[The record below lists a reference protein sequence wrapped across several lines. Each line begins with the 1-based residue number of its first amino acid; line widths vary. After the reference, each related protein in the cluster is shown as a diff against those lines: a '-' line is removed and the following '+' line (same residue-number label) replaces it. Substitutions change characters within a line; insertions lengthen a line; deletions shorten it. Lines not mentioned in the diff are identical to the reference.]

1 MTNILNHDNV
11 KPVVAVATEYIVDYH
26 QADRAVLNQLVTSS
40 QIVALYFNKQHKHV
54 LRAIDNII
62 AEFSAMTSENIKAQ
76 NWALTSMFY
85 TASYKTGTGKRY
97 PMYFMN
103 RDGFSL
109 LAMGFTG
116 KKALEWKIRYIQA
129 FNEMEKQLKE
139 QGMTKNGHTPKHS
152 SANSKTPDVAPP
164 EVLAQAR
171 AKTMLMNAR
180 TRQAKLWKTL
190 ADESTGTY
198 REICKV
204 YAANILAGKEVLP
217 LPKPPKKTMTA
228 TELGEA
234 TGLTAM
240 NVGLLANK
248 YNLKTTAFGQ
258 WVYDTLKNG
267 RQVESFRYYES
278 AIPAIKE
285 IAEAEKKDRDLK
297 ARVAK
302 MSIAELVGDIIV
314 FAK

>member
-1 MTNILNHDNV
+1 MTNILNHDSV

-40 QIVALYFNKQHKHV
+40 QIVAAYFDKNHRHV
-54 LRAIDNII
+54 LDSIRQILA
-62 AEFSAMTSENIKAQ
+62 AENSAAKF
-76 NWALTSMFY
+76 FY
-85 TASYKTGTGKRY
+85 TASFLNRGKRY

-129 FNEMEKQLKE
+129 FNEMERKLKE
-139 QGMTKNGHTPKHS
+139 QENPTAQNCTV
-152 SANSKTPDVAPP
+152 NSKTPDVAPP

-278 AIPAIKE
+278 VIPVIKK
-285 IAEAEKKDRDLK
+285 IAEAEKKDRALK
-297 ARVAK
+297 ARVAD
-302 MSIAELVGDIIV
+302 MSIAELVGDIII

>member
-40 QIVALYFNKQHKHV
+40 QIIAAYFNKEHKDV
-54 LRAIDNII
+54 LESVRNILA
-62 AEFSAMTSENIKAQ
+62 AENSA
-76 NWALTSMFY
+76 
-85 TASYKTGTGKRY
+85 
-97 PMYFMN
+97 
-103 RDGFSL
+103 
-109 LAMGFTG
+109 
-116 KKALEWKIRYIQA
+116 
-129 FNEMEKQLKE
+129 
-139 QGMTKNGHTPKHS
+139 TKF
-152 SANSKTPDVAPP
+152 KTPDVAPP

-234 TGLTAM
+234 VGLTAM

-258 WVYDTLKNG
+258 WVYDVLKNG
-267 RQVESFRYYES
+267 RRVESFRYYES
-278 AIPAIKE
+278 AIPVIKE
-285 IAEAEKKDRDLK
+285 IAEAEKKDRELK
-297 ARVAK
+297 ARVVK
-302 MSIAELVGDIIV
+302 TSLAELLGDIIIIT
-314 FAK
+314 K

>member
-129 FNEMEKQLKE
+129 FNEMERKLKE
-139 QGMTKNGHTPKHS
+139 QENLVAEN
-152 SANSKTPDVAPP
+152 SAAKFKTPDVAPP

-278 AIPAIKE
+278 AIPVIKE
-285 IAEAEKKDRDLK
+285 IAEAEKKDRNLK

-302 MSIAELVGDIIV
+302 MSIAELVGDIV
-314 FAK
+314 LFAK

>member
-1 MTNILNHDNV
+1 MDYNKLVCLCEDYPNA
-11 KPVVAVATEYIVDYH
+11 KPVGETARGKI
-26 QADRAVLNQLVTSS
+26 VTSS
-40 QIVALYFNKQHKHV
+40 QAVAYYFEKQHRNV
-54 LRAIDNII
+54 LRAIRGMLKN
-62 AEFSAMTSENIKAQ
+62 EHTKE
-76 NWALTSMFY
+76 MFY
-85 TASYKTGTGKRY
+85 EYLYTDKQNDQTY
-97 PMYFMN
+97 PAFLMT
-103 RDGFSL
+103 RDGFTL

-129 FNEMEKQLKE
+129 FNEMERKLKE
-139 QGMTKNGHTPKHS
+139 QENLAAEN
-152 SANSKTPDVAPP
+152 SAAKFKTPDVAPP

-198 REICKV
+198 RDICKV

-248 YNLKTTAFGQ
+248 YNLKTAAFGQ

-278 AIPAIKE
+278 AIPVIKE
-285 IAEAEKKDRDLK
+285 IAEAERKNRKLVIK
-297 ARVAK
+297 TPL
-302 MSIAELVGDIIV
+302 AELLGDIII
-314 FAK
+314 FTK

>member
-40 QIVALYFNKQHKHV
+40 QIVAAYFDKNHRHV
-54 LRAIDNII
+54 LDSIRQILA
-62 AEFSAMTSENIKAQ
+62 AENSAAKF
-76 NWALTSMFY
+76 FY
-85 TASYKTGTGKRY
+85 TASFLNRGKRY

-129 FNEMEKQLKE
+129 FNEMERKLKE
-139 QGMTKNGHTPKHS
+139 QENLAAEN
-152 SANSKTPDVAPP
+152 SAAKFKTPDVAPP

-180 TRQAKLWKTL
+180 TRQAKLWKAL

-278 AIPAIKE
+278 AIPVIKE

-297 ARVAK
+297 ARVAD
-302 MSIAELVGDIIV
+302 MSIAELVGDIII

>member
-40 QIVALYFNKQHKHV
+40 QIIAAYFNKEHKDV
-54 LRAIDNII
+54 LESVRNILA
-62 AEFSAMTSENIKAQ
+62 AENSATKF
-76 NWALTSMFY
+76 FY
-85 TASYKTGTGKRY
+85 TASFLNRGKRY

-129 FNEMEKQLKE
+129 FNEMERKLKE
-139 QGMTKNGHTPKHS
+139 QENIKTQNCVLTS
-152 SANSKTPDVAPP
+152 DSKAPDVAPP

-217 LPKPPKKTMTA
+217 LPKPPQKTMTA

-248 YNLKTTAFGQ
+248 YNLKTAAFGQ

-278 AIPAIKE
+278 AIPVIKE
-285 IAEAEKKDRDLK
+285 IAEAEKKDRALK
-297 ARVAK
+297 VRVAD
-302 MSIAELVGDIIV
+302 MSIAELVGDIII
-314 FAK
+314 FTK

>member
-1 MTNILNHDNV
+1 MDYNKLVCLCGDYPNA
-11 KPVVAVATEYIVDYH
+11 KPIGESAQGKI
-26 QADRAVLNQLVTSS
+26 VTSS
-40 QIVALYFNKQHKHV
+40 QAVAYYFEKQHRNV
-54 LRAIDNII
+54 LRAIRGMLKN
-62 AEFSAMTSENIKAQ
+62 EHTKE
-76 NWALTSMFY
+76 MFY
-85 TASYKTGTGKRY
+85 EYLYTDKQNDQTY
-97 PMYFMN
+97 PAFLMT
-103 RDGFSL
+103 RDGFTL

-129 FNEMEKQLKE
+129 FNEMEKKLKE
-139 QGMTKNGHTPKHS
+139 QENPTAQNCTV
-152 SANSKTPDVAPP
+152 NSKTPDVAPP

-278 AIPAIKE
+278 AIPVIKE
-285 IAEAEKKDRDLK
+285 IAEAEKKDRNLK
-297 ARVAK
+297 ARVAD
-302 MSIAELVGDIIV
+302 MSIAELVGDIII

>member
-1 MTNILNHDNV
+1 MTNILNHDSV

-40 QIVALYFNKQHKHV
+40 QIVAAYFDKNHRHV
-54 LRAIDNII
+54 LDSIRQILA
-62 AEFSAMTSENIKAQ
+62 AENSAAKF
-76 NWALTSMFY
+76 FY
-85 TASYKTGTGKRY
+85 TASFLNRGKRY

-129 FNEMEKQLKE
+129 FNEMEKKLKKQE
-139 QGMTKNGHTPKHS
+139 NPTAQNCTV
-152 SANSKTPDVAPP
+152 NSKTPDVAPP

-217 LPKPPKKTMTA
+217 LSKPPKKTMTA

-234 TGLTAM
+234 TGMTAM

-278 AIPAIKE
+278 AIPVIKE
-285 IAEAEKKDRDLK
+285 IAEAEKKDRDMK

-302 MSIAELVGDIIV
+302 MSIAELVGDIV
-314 FAK
+314 LFAK

>member
-1 MTNILNHDNV
+1 MDYNKLVCLCGDYSNA
-11 KPVVAVATEYIVDYH
+11 KPVGESAQGKI
-26 QADRAVLNQLVTSS
+26 VTSS
-40 QIVALYFNKQHKHV
+40 QAVAYYFEKDHGKV
-54 LRAIDNII
+54 LRSIRSLLSFQ
-62 AEFSAMTSENIKAQ
+62 ETSESMTKNGYTPKWFYEYQYTNEQ
-76 NWALTSMFY
+76 NHQT
-85 TASYKTGTGKRY
+85 Y
-97 PMYFMN
+97 PAFLMT
-103 RDGFSL
+103 RDGFTL

-129 FNEMEKQLKE
+129 FNEMERKLKE
-139 QGMTKNGHTPKHS
+139 QENLAAQNC
-152 SANSKTPDVAPP
+152 SAKFKTPDVAPP

-171 AKTMLMNAR
+171 VKTMLMNAR

-278 AIPAIKE
+278 VIPVIKK

-302 MSIAELVGDIIV
+302 MSIAELVGDIII

>member
-1 MTNILNHDNV
+1 MDYNKLVCLCGDYPNA
-11 KPVVAVATEYIVDYH
+11 KPVGESAQGKI
-26 QADRAVLNQLVTSS
+26 VTSS
-40 QIVALYFNKQHKHV
+40 QAVAYYFEKQHRNV
-54 LRAIDNII
+54 LRAIRGMLKN
-62 AEFSAMTSENIKAQ
+62 EHTKE
-76 NWALTSMFY
+76 MFY
-85 TASYKTGTGKRY
+85 EYLYTDKQNDQTY
-97 PMYFMN
+97 PAFLMT
-103 RDGFSL
+103 RDGFTL

-129 FNEMEKQLKE
+129 FNEMERKLKE
-139 QGMTKNGHTPKHS
+139 QENLVAEN
-152 SANSKTPDVAPP
+152 SAAKFKTPDVAPP

-278 AIPAIKE
+278 AIPVIKE
-285 IAEAEKKDRDLK
+285 IAEAEKKDRNLK

-302 MSIAELVGDIIV
+302 MSIAELVGDIII
-314 FAK
+314 FTK

>member
-1 MTNILNHDNV
+1 MDYNKLVCLCGDYSNA
-11 KPVVAVATEYIVDYH
+11 KPVGESAQGKI
-26 QADRAVLNQLVTSS
+26 VTSS
-40 QIVALYFNKQHKHV
+40 QAVAYYFEKDHGKV
-54 LRAIDNII
+54 LRSIRSLLSFQ
-62 AEFSAMTSENIKAQ
+62 ETSEGMTKNGHTPKWFYEYQYTNEQ
-76 NWALTSMFY
+76 NHQT
-85 TASYKTGTGKRY
+85 Y
-97 PMYFMN
+97 PAFLMT
-103 RDGFSL
+103 RDGFTL

-129 FNEMEKQLKE
+129 FNEMERKLKE
-139 QGMTKNGHTPKHS
+139 QENIKTQNCVLTS
-152 SANSKTPDVAPP
+152 DSKTPDVAPP

-217 LPKPPKKTMTA
+217 LPKPPEKLMTA

-248 YNLKTTAFGQ
+248 YNLKTAAFGQ
-258 WVYDTLKNG
+258 WVYDTLENG

-278 AIPAIKE
+278 AIPVIKE
-285 IAEAEKKDRDLK
+285 LAEAEKKDRALK
-297 ARVAK
+297 VRVAK
-302 MSIAELVGDIIV
+302 MSIAELVGDIII
-314 FAK
+314 FTK

>member
-1 MTNILNHDNV
+1 MDYNKLVCLCGDYPNA
-11 KPVVAVATEYIVDYH
+11 KPVGESAQGKI
-26 QADRAVLNQLVTSS
+26 VTSS
-40 QIVALYFNKQHKHV
+40 QAVAYYFEKQHRNV
-54 LRAIDNII
+54 LRAIRGMLKN
-62 AEFSAMTSENIKAQ
+62 EHTKE
-76 NWALTSMFY
+76 MFY
-85 TASYKTGTGKRY
+85 EYLYTDKQNDQTY
-97 PMYFMN
+97 PAFLMT
-103 RDGFSL
+103 RDGFTL

-129 FNEMEKQLKE
+129 FNEMEKKLKKQE
-139 QGMTKNGHTPKHS
+139 NPTAQNCTV
-152 SANSKTPDVAPP
+152 NSKTPDVAPP

-278 AIPAIKE
+278 AIPVIKE
-285 IAEAEKKDRDLK
+285 IAEAEKKDRNLK
-297 ARVAK
+297 AGVAK
-302 MSIAELVGDIIV
+302 MSIAELVGDIV
-314 FAK
+314 LFAK

>member
-1 MTNILNHDNV
+1 MDYNKLVCLCEDYPNA
-11 KPVVAVATEYIVDYH
+11 KPVGETARGKI
-26 QADRAVLNQLVTSS
+26 VTSS
-40 QIVALYFNKQHKHV
+40 QAVAYYFEKQHRNV
-54 LRAIDNII
+54 LRAIRGMLKN
-62 AEFSAMTSENIKAQ
+62 EHTKE
-76 NWALTSMFY
+76 MFY
-85 TASYKTGTGKRY
+85 EYLYTDKQNDQTY
-97 PMYFMN
+97 PAFLMT
-103 RDGFSL
+103 RDGFTL

-129 FNEMEKQLKE
+129 FNEMERKLKE
-139 QGMTKNGHTPKHS
+139 QENLAAENCAAKFKN
-152 SANSKTPDVAPP
+152 PDVAPP

-228 TELGEA
+228 TELGEVV
-234 TGLTAM
+234 GLTAM

-278 AIPAIKE
+278 AIPVIKE
-285 IAEAEKKDRDLK
+285 IAEAERKNRKLVIK
-297 ARVAK
+297 TPL
-302 MSIAELVGDIIV
+302 AELLGDIII
-314 FAK
+314 FTK

>member
-1 MTNILNHDNV
+1 MRNSFNHENV

-40 QIVALYFNKQHKHV
+40 QIIAAYFNKEHRNV
-54 LRAIDNII
+54 LADIRAILA
-62 AEFSAMTSENIKAQ
+62 AENSAAKF
-76 NWALTSMFY
+76 FY
-85 TASYKTGTGKRY
+85 TASFLNRGKRY

-129 FNEMEKQLKE
+129 FNEMERKLKE
-139 QGMTKNGHTPKHS
+139 QENPTAQNCTV
-152 SANSKTPDVAPP
+152 NSKTPDVAPP

-248 YNLKTTAFGQ
+248 YNLKTAAFGQ

-267 RQVESFRYYES
+267 RQVESFKYYES
-278 AIPAIKE
+278 AIPVIKE
-285 IAEAEKKDRDLK
+285 IAEAERKNRKLVIK
-297 ARVAK
+297 TPL
-302 MSIAELVGDIIV
+302 AELLGDIII
-314 FAK
+314 FTK

>member
-40 QIVALYFNKQHKHV
+40 QIVAAYFEKKHCDV
-54 LRAIDNII
+54 LRII
-62 AEFSAMTSENIKAQ
+62 NNIKTQ
-76 NWALTSMFY
+76 NCVLTSMFY

-129 FNEMEKQLKE
+129 FNEMERKLKE
-139 QGMTKNGHTPKHS
+139 QENVAAQNCAATF
-152 SANSKTPDVAPP
+152 KTPDVAPP

-204 YAANILAGKEVLP
+204 YAANILAGREVLP
-217 LPKPPKKTMTA
+217 LPKPPKNTMTA

-248 YNLKTTAFGQ
+248 YNLKTAAFGQ
-258 WVYDTLKNG
+258 WVYNTLKNG
-267 RQVESFRYYES
+267 RQIESFRYYES
-278 AIPAIKE
+278 AIPVIKE
-285 IAEAEKKDRDLK
+285 LAEAEKKDRELK
-297 ARVAK
+297 VRVAD
-302 MSIAELVGDIIV
+302 MSIAELVGDIII
-314 FAK
+314 FTK

>member
-26 QADRAVLNQLVTSS
+26 QADRAALNQLVTSS
-40 QIVALYFNKQHKHV
+40 QIVAAYFDKNHRHV
-54 LRAIDNII
+54 LDSIRQILA
-62 AEFSAMTSENIKAQ
+62 AENSAAKF
-76 NWALTSMFY
+76 FY
-85 TASYKTGTGKRY
+85 TASFLNRGKRY

-129 FNEMEKQLKE
+129 FNEMERKLKE
-139 QGMTKNGHTPKHS
+139 QENIKTQNWAVTS
-152 SANSKTPDVAPP
+152 DSKAPDVAPP

-278 AIPAIKE
+278 AIPVIKE
-285 IAEAEKKDRDLK
+285 IAEAEKKDRELK

-302 MSIAELVGDIIV
+302 MSIAELVGDIV
-314 FAK
+314 LFAK

>member
-40 QIVALYFNKQHKHV
+40 QIVAFYFNKQHKHV

-129 FNEMEKQLKE
+129 FNEMERKLKE
-139 QGMTKNGHTPKHS
+139 QENLAAEN
-152 SANSKTPDVAPP
+152 SAAKFKTPDVDPP

-228 TELGEA
+228 TELGEVV
-234 TGLTAM
+234 GLTAM

-258 WVYDTLKNG
+258 WVYDVLKNG

-278 AIPAIKE
+278 AIPVIKE
-285 IAEAEKKDRDLK
+285 IAEAEKKDRALK
-297 ARVAK
+297 VRVAD
-302 MSIAELVGDIIV
+302 MSIAELVGDIII
-314 FAK
+314 FTK

>member
-1 MTNILNHDNV
+1 MDYNKLVCLCGDYSNA
-11 KPVVAVATEYIVDYH
+11 KPVGESAQGKI
-26 QADRAVLNQLVTSS
+26 VTSS
-40 QIVALYFNKQHKHV
+40 QAVAYYFEKDHGKV
-54 LRAIDNII
+54 LRSIRSLLSFQ
-62 AEFSAMTSENIKAQ
+62 ETSESMTKNGYTPKWFYEYQYTNEQ
-76 NWALTSMFY
+76 NHQT
-85 TASYKTGTGKRY
+85 Y
-97 PMYFMN
+97 PAFLMT
-103 RDGFSL
+103 RDGFTL

-129 FNEMEKQLKE
+129 FNEMERKLKE
-139 QGMTKNGHTPKHS
+139 QENPTAQNCTV
-152 SANSKTPDVAPP
+152 NSKTPDVAPP

-278 AIPAIKE
+278 AIPVIKE
-285 IAEAEKKDRDLK
+285 IAEAEKKDRALK

-302 MSIAELVGDIIV
+302 MSIAALVGDIV
-314 FAK
+314 LFAK

>member
-1 MTNILNHDNV
+1 MDYNKLVCLCGDYPNA
-11 KPVVAVATEYIVDYH
+11 KPVGESAQGKI
-26 QADRAVLNQLVTSS
+26 VTSS
-40 QIVALYFNKQHKHV
+40 QAVAYYFEKDHGKV
-54 LRAIDNII
+54 LRSIRSLLSFQ
-62 AEFSAMTSENIKAQ
+62 ETSESMTKNGYTPKWFYEYQYTNEQ
-76 NWALTSMFY
+76 NHQT
-85 TASYKTGTGKRY
+85 Y
-97 PMYFMN
+97 PAFLMT
-103 RDGFSL
+103 RDGFTL

-129 FNEMEKQLKE
+129 FNEMERKLKE
-139 QGMTKNGHTPKHS
+139 QENPTAQNCTV
-152 SANSKTPDVAPP
+152 NSKTPDVAPP

-278 AIPAIKE
+278 AIPVIKK

-297 ARVAK
+297 ARVAD
-302 MSIAELVGDIIV
+302 MSIAELVGDIII

>member
-11 KPVVAVATEYIVDYH
+11 EPVVAVATEYIVDYH

-129 FNEMEKQLKE
+129 FNEMERKLKE
-139 QGMTKNGHTPKHS
+139 QENLAAQNCVAKF
-152 SANSKTPDVAPP
+152 KTPDVAPP

-228 TELGEA
+228 TELGEVV
-234 TGLTAM
+234 GLTAM

-258 WVYDTLKNG
+258 WVYDVLKNG

-278 AIPAIKE
+278 AIPVIKE
-285 IAEAEKKDRDLK
+285 IAEAEKKDRELK

-302 MSIAELVGDIIV
+302 MSLAELVGDITIIL
-314 FAK
+314 

>member
-1 MTNILNHDNV
+1 MTKNGYTPKWFYEYQYTNEQNHQTY
-11 KPVVAVATEYIVDYH
+11 PAF
-26 QADRAVLNQLVTSS
+26 L
-40 QIVALYFNKQHKHV
+40 
-54 LRAIDNII
+54 
-62 AEFSAMTSENIKAQ
+62 MT
-76 NWALTSMFY
+76 
-85 TASYKTGTGKRY
+85 
-97 PMYFMN
+97 
-103 RDGFSL
+103 RDGFTL

-129 FNEMEKQLKE
+129 FNEMERKLKE
-139 QGMTKNGHTPKHS
+139 QENPTAQNCTV
-152 SANSKTPDVAPP
+152 NSKTPDVAPP

-278 AIPAIKE
+278 VIPVIKK

-302 MSIAELVGDIIV
+302 MSIAELVGDIV
-314 FAK
+314 LFAK

>member
-1 MTNILNHDNV
+1 MDYNKLVCLCGDYPNA
-11 KPVVAVATEYIVDYH
+11 KPVGESAQGKI
-26 QADRAVLNQLVTSS
+26 VTSS
-40 QIVALYFNKQHKHV
+40 QAVAYYFEKDHGKV
-54 LRAIDNII
+54 LRSIRSLLSFQ
-62 AEFSAMTSENIKAQ
+62 ETSE
-76 NWALTSMFY
+76 SMTKNGYTPKWFY
-85 TASYKTGTGKRY
+85 EYQYTNEKNHQTY
-97 PMYFMN
+97 PAFLMT
-103 RDGFSL
+103 RDGFTL

-129 FNEMEKQLKE
+129 FNEMERKLKE
-139 QGMTKNGHTPKHS
+139 QENPTAQNCTV
-152 SANSKTPDVAPP
+152 NSKTPDVAPP

-171 AKTMLMNAR
+171 AKTMLINAR

-278 AIPAIKE
+278 AIPVIKE

-302 MSIAELVGDIIV
+302 MSIAELVGDIII

>member
-11 KPVVAVATEYIVDYH
+11 KPVVAIATEYIVDYH

-40 QIVALYFNKQHKHV
+40 QIIAAYFNKEHKDV
-54 LRAIDNII
+54 LESVRNILA
-62 AEFSAMTSENIKAQ
+62 AENSATKF
-76 NWALTSMFY
+76 FY
-85 TASYKTGTGKRY
+85 AASFLNRGKRY

-139 QGMTKNGHTPKHS
+139 QGMTKNEHTPKHS

-204 YAANILAGKEVLP
+204 YAANILAGKEILP

-248 YNLKTTAFGQ
+248 YNLKTAAFGQ
-258 WVYDTLKNG
+258 WEYNTLKNG
-267 RQVESFRYYES
+267 RQIESFRYYES
-278 AIPAIKE
+278 AIPVIKE
-285 IAEAEKKDRDLK
+285 LAEAEKKDRALK
-297 ARVAK
+297 VRVAD
-302 MSIAELVGDIIV
+302 MSIAELVGDIII
-314 FAK
+314 FTK

>member
-40 QIVALYFNKQHKHV
+40 QIIAAYFNKEHRNV
-54 LRAIDNII
+54 LADIRAILA
-62 AEFSAMTSENIKAQ
+62 AENSAAKF
-76 NWALTSMFY
+76 FY
-85 TASYKTGTGKRY
+85 TASFLNRGKRY

-129 FNEMEKQLKE
+129 FNEMEKKLKKQE
-139 QGMTKNGHTPKHS
+139 NPTAQNCTV
-152 SANSKTPDVAPP
+152 NSKTPDVAPP

-217 LPKPPKKTMTA
+217 LPKSPKKTMTA

-278 AIPAIKE
+278 AIPVIKE
-285 IAEAEKKDRDLK
+285 IAEAEKKDRDMK

-302 MSIAELVGDIIV
+302 MSIAELVGDIII

>member
-1 MTNILNHDNV
+1 MDYNKLVCLCGDYPNA
-11 KPVVAVATEYIVDYH
+11 KPIGESAQGKI
-26 QADRAVLNQLVTSS
+26 VTSS
-40 QIVALYFNKQHKHV
+40 QAVAYYFEKQHRNV
-54 LRAIDNII
+54 LRAIRGMLKN
-62 AEFSAMTSENIKAQ
+62 EYTKE
-76 NWALTSMFY
+76 MFY
-85 TASYKTGTGKRY
+85 EYLYTDKQNDQTY
-97 PMYFMN
+97 PAFLLT
-103 RDGFSL
+103 RDGFTL

-129 FNEMEKQLKE
+129 FNEMERKLKE
-139 QGMTKNGHTPKHS
+139 QENLVAEN
-152 SANSKTPDVAPP
+152 SAAKFKTPDVAPP

-278 AIPAIKE
+278 AIPVIKE
-285 IAEAEKKDRDLK
+285 IAEAEKKDRNLK

-302 MSIAELVGDIIV
+302 MSIAELVGDIII
-314 FAK
+314 FTK

>member
-1 MTNILNHDNV
+1 MDYNKLVCLCGDYPNA
-11 KPVVAVATEYIVDYH
+11 KPIGESAQGKI
-26 QADRAVLNQLVTSS
+26 VTSS
-40 QIVALYFNKQHKHV
+40 QAVAYYF
-54 LRAIDNII
+54 
-62 AEFSAMTSENIKAQ
+62 
-76 NWALTSMFY
+76 
-85 TASYKTGTGKRY
+85 GKRHDHVSSSIRGLLNFKDTQEGIPKNGDTLKKWFYEYKYTNEQNYQTY
-97 PMYFMN
+97 PAFLMT
-103 RDGFSL
+103 RDGFTL

-116 KKALEWKIRYIQA
+116 KKALERKIRYIQA
-129 FNEMEKQLKE
+129 FNEMEKKLKE
-139 QGMTKNGHTPKHS
+139 QENPTAQNCTV
-152 SANSKTPDVAPP
+152 NSKTPDVVPP

-278 AIPAIKE
+278 AIPVIKE

-302 MSIAELVGDIIV
+302 MSIAELVGDIII
-314 FAK
+314 FTK

>member
-1 MTNILNHDNV
+1 MDYNKLVCLCGDYSNA
-11 KPVVAVATEYIVDYH
+11 KPVGESAQGKI
-26 QADRAVLNQLVTSS
+26 VTSS
-40 QIVALYFNKQHKHV
+40 QAVAYYFEKDHGKV
-54 LRAIDNII
+54 LRSIRSLLSFQ
-62 AEFSAMTSENIKAQ
+62 ETSESMTKNGYTPKWFYEYQYTNEQ
-76 NWALTSMFY
+76 NHQT
-85 TASYKTGTGKRY
+85 Y
-97 PMYFMN
+97 PAFLMT
-103 RDGFSL
+103 RDGFTL

-129 FNEMEKQLKE
+129 FNEMERKLKE
-139 QGMTKNGHTPKHS
+139 QENPTAQNCTV
-152 SANSKTPDVAPP
+152 NSKTLDVAPP

-278 AIPAIKE
+278 VIPVIKK

-297 ARVAK
+297 ARVAD
-302 MSIAELVGDIIV
+302 MSIAELVGDIII

>member
-1 MTNILNHDNV
+1 MDYNKLVCLCGDYPNA
-11 KPVVAVATEYIVDYH
+11 KPVRESAQGKI
-26 QADRAVLNQLVTSS
+26 VTSS
-40 QIVALYFNKQHKHV
+40 QAVAYYFEKQHRNV
-54 LRAIDNII
+54 LRAIRGMLKN
-62 AEFSAMTSENIKAQ
+62 EHTKE
-76 NWALTSMFY
+76 MFY
-85 TASYKTGTGKRY
+85 EYLYTDKQNDQTY
-97 PMYFMN
+97 PAFLMT
-103 RDGFSL
+103 RDGFTL

-129 FNEMEKQLKE
+129 FNEMERKLKE
-139 QGMTKNGHTPKHS
+139 QENLVAEN
-152 SANSKTPDVAPP
+152 SAAKFKTPDVAPP

-278 AIPAIKE
+278 AIPVIKE
-285 IAEAEKKDRDLK
+285 IAEAEKKDRDMK
-297 ARVAK
+297 VRVAK
-302 MSIAELVGDIIV
+302 MSIAELVGDIV
-314 FAK
+314 LFAK

>member
-1 MTNILNHDNV
+1 MDYNKLVCLCGDYPNA
-11 KPVVAVATEYIVDYH
+11 KPVGESAQGKI
-26 QADRAVLNQLVTSS
+26 VTSS
-40 QIVALYFNKQHKHV
+40 QAVAYYFEKRHDHVISSIRKLLDFKEAQGGIPKNGETHKKWFYEYRYTNEQNHQTYPAF
-54 LRAIDNII
+54 L
-62 AEFSAMTSENIKAQ
+62 MT
-76 NWALTSMFY
+76 
-85 TASYKTGTGKRY
+85 
-97 PMYFMN
+97 
-103 RDGFSL
+103 RDGFTL

-129 FNEMEKQLKE
+129 FNEMERKLKE
-139 QGMTKNGHTPKHS
+139 QENIKSQNWIVTS
-152 SANSKTPDVAPP
+152 DSKTPDVAPP

-198 REICKV
+198 REICKA

-217 LPKPPKKTMTA
+217 LPKPPQKTMTA

-248 YNLKTTAFGQ
+248 YNLKTAAFGQ

-278 AIPAIKE
+278 AIPVIKE
-285 IAEAEKKDRDLK
+285 IAEAERKNRKLVIK
-297 ARVAK
+297 TPL
-302 MSIAELVGDIIV
+302 AELLGDIII
-314 FAK
+314 FTK

>member
-1 MTNILNHDNV
+1 MDYNKLVCLCGDYPNA
-11 KPVVAVATEYIVDYH
+11 KPVGESAQGKI
-26 QADRAVLNQLVTSS
+26 VTSS
-40 QIVALYFNKQHKHV
+40 QAVAYYFEKQHRNV
-54 LRAIDNII
+54 LRAIRGMLKN
-62 AEFSAMTSENIKAQ
+62 EHTKE
-76 NWALTSMFY
+76 MFY
-85 TASYKTGTGKRY
+85 EYLYTDKQNDQTY
-97 PMYFMN
+97 PAFLMT
-103 RDGFSL
+103 RDGFTL

-129 FNEMEKQLKE
+129 FNEMERKLKE
-139 QGMTKNGHTPKHS
+139 QENLVAEN
-152 SANSKTPDVAPP
+152 SAAKFKTPDVAPP

-217 LPKPPKKTMTA
+217 LPKSPKKTMTA

-278 AIPAIKE
+278 AIPVIKE
-285 IAEAEKKDRDLK
+285 IAEAEKKDRNLK
-297 ARVAK
+297 ARVAD
-302 MSIAELVGDIIV
+302 MSIAELVWDIII

>member
-1 MTNILNHDNV
+1 MDYNKLVCLCGDYPNA
-11 KPVVAVATEYIVDYH
+11 KPIGESAQGKI
-26 QADRAVLNQLVTSS
+26 VTSS
-40 QIVALYFNKQHKHV
+40 QAVAYYF
-54 LRAIDNII
+54 
-62 AEFSAMTSENIKAQ
+62 
-76 NWALTSMFY
+76 
-85 TASYKTGTGKRY
+85 GKRHDNVISSIRGLLNFKDTQGGIPKNGETLKKWFYEYQYTNEQNYQTY
-97 PMYFMN
+97 PAFLMT
-103 RDGFSL
+103 RDGFTL

-129 FNEMEKQLKE
+129 FNEMERKLKE
-139 QGMTKNGHTPKHS
+139 QENLAAEN
-152 SANSKTPDVAPP
+152 SAAKFKTPDVAPP

-171 AKTMLMNAR
+171 VKTMLMNAR

-278 AIPAIKE
+278 AIPVIKE
-285 IAEAEKKDRDLK
+285 IAEAEKKDRDMK
-297 ARVAK
+297 ARVAD
-302 MSIAELVGDIIV
+302 MSIAELVGDIII

>member
-11 KPVVAVATEYIVDYH
+11 KPVVAVATEYIVNYH
-26 QADRAVLNQLVTSS
+26 QADKAVLNQLVTSS
-40 QIVALYFNKQHKHV
+40 QIVALYFNKEHYHV
-54 LRAIDNII
+54 LRTIESII
-62 AEFSAMTSENIKAQ
+62 AEFSALTSQKYQ
-76 NWALTSMFY
+76 NPKLDSDSMFY
-85 TASYKTGTGKRY
+85 AASYESGTGKRY
-97 PMYFMN
+97 KMYFMT
-103 RDGFSL
+103 RDGFTL

-129 FNEMEKQLKE
+129 FNEMERKLKE

-278 AIPAIKE
+278 AIPVIKE
-285 IAEAEKKDRDLK
+285 IAEAEKKDRELK
-297 ARVAK
+297 VRVAK
-302 MSIAELVGDIIV
+302 MSIAELVGDIII
-314 FAK
+314 FTK

>member
-1 MTNILNHDNV
+1 MDYNKLVCLCGDYPNA
-11 KPVVAVATEYIVDYH
+11 KPVGESAQGKI
-26 QADRAVLNQLVTSS
+26 VTSS
-40 QIVALYFNKQHKHV
+40 QAVAYYF
-54 LRAIDNII
+54 
-62 AEFSAMTSENIKAQ
+62 
-76 NWALTSMFY
+76 
-85 TASYKTGTGKRY
+85 GKRHDNVVSSIRGLLNFKETQGGILKNGETFKKWFYEYKYTNEQNYQTY
-97 PMYFMN
+97 PAFLMT
-103 RDGFSL
+103 RDGFTL

-129 FNEMEKQLKE
+129 FNEMERKLKE
-139 QGMTKNGHTPKHS
+139 QENLAAEN
-152 SANSKTPDVAPP
+152 SAAKFKTPDVAPP

-204 YAANILAGKEVLP
+204 YAANILAGREVLP
-217 LPKPPKKTMTA
+217 LPKPPKNTMTA
-228 TELGEA
+228 TELGEK

-248 YNLKTTAFGQ
+248 YNLKTAAFGQ
-258 WVYDTLKNG
+258 WVYNTLKNG

-278 AIPAIKE
+278 AIPVIKE
-285 IAEAEKKDRDLK
+285 LAEAEKKDRALK
-297 ARVAK
+297 VRVAD
-302 MSIAELVGDIIV
+302 MSIAELVGDIII
-314 FAK
+314 FTK

>member
-1 MTNILNHDNV
+1 MDYNKLVCLCGDYSNA
-11 KPVVAVATEYIVDYH
+11 KPVRESAQGKI
-26 QADRAVLNQLVTSS
+26 VTSS
-40 QIVALYFNKQHKHV
+40 QAVAYYF
-54 LRAIDNII
+54 
-62 AEFSAMTSENIKAQ
+62 
-76 NWALTSMFY
+76 
-85 TASYKTGTGKRY
+85 GKRHDNVISSIRGLLNFKDTQGGIPKNGETLKKWFYEYQYTNEQNYQTY
-97 PMYFMN
+97 PAFLMT
-103 RDGFSL
+103 RDGFTL

-129 FNEMEKQLKE
+129 FNEMERKLKE
-139 QGMTKNGHTPKHS
+139 QENLVAEN
-152 SANSKTPDVAPP
+152 SAAKFKTPDVAPP

-278 AIPAIKE
+278 AIPVIKE
-285 IAEAEKKDRDLK
+285 IAEAEKKDRDMK

-302 MSIAELVGDIIV
+302 MSIAELVGDIII

>member
-1 MTNILNHDNV
+1 MRNSFNHENV

-40 QIVALYFNKQHKHV
+40 QIIAAYFNKEHRNV
-54 LRAIDNII
+54 LADIRAILA
-62 AEFSAMTSENIKAQ
+62 AENSAAKF
-76 NWALTSMFY
+76 FY
-85 TASYKTGTGKRY
+85 TASFLNRGKRY

-129 FNEMEKQLKE
+129 FNEMERKLKE
-139 QGMTKNGHTPKHS
+139 QENIKTQNCVLTS
-152 SANSKTPDVAPP
+152 DNKTPDVAPP

-258 WVYDTLKNG
+258 WVYDVLKNG

-278 AIPAIKE
+278 AIPVIKE
-285 IAEAEKKDRDLK
+285 LAEAEKKDRELK
-297 ARVAK
+297 ARVAR
-302 MSIAELVGDIIV
+302 MSLAELVGDITIIL
-314 FAK
+314 

>member
-1 MTNILNHDNV
+1 MTNILNHDSV

-40 QIVALYFNKQHKHV
+40 QIVAAYFDKNHRHV
-54 LRAIDNII
+54 LDSIRQILA
-62 AEFSAMTSENIKAQ
+62 AENSAAKF
-76 NWALTSMFY
+76 FY
-85 TASYKTGTGKRY
+85 TASFLNRGKRY

-129 FNEMEKQLKE
+129 FNEMEKKLKE
-139 QGMTKNGHTPKHS
+139 QENPTAQNCTV
-152 SANSKTPDVAPP
+152 NSKTPDVAPP

-278 AIPAIKE
+278 AIPVIKE
-285 IAEAEKKDRDLK
+285 IAEAEKKDRNLK

-302 MSIAELVGDIIV
+302 MSIAELVGDIII
-314 FAK
+314 FTK

>member
-1 MTNILNHDNV
+1 M
-11 KPVVAVATEYIVDYH
+11 DYNKLVCLCGDYSNAKTVGESA
-26 QADRAVLNQLVTSS
+26 QGKIVTSS
-40 QIVALYFNKQHKHV
+40 QAVAYYFEKDHGKV
-54 LRAIDNII
+54 LRSIRSLLSFQ
-62 AEFSAMTSENIKAQ
+62 ETSESMTKNGYTPKWFYEYQYTNEQ
-76 NWALTSMFY
+76 NHQT
-85 TASYKTGTGKRY
+85 Y
-97 PMYFMN
+97 PAFLMT
-103 RDGFSL
+103 RDGFTL

-129 FNEMEKQLKE
+129 FNEMERKLKE
-139 QGMTKNGHTPKHS
+139 QENPTAQNCTI
-152 SANSKTPDVAPP
+152 NSKTPDVAPP

-217 LPKPPKKTMTA
+217 LPKPPKNTMTA

-234 TGLTAM
+234 IGLTAM

-278 AIPAIKE
+278 VIPVIKK

-302 MSIAELVGDIIV
+302 MSIAELVGDIV
-314 FAK
+314 LFAK